1 MSIDVKCN
9 SCSSKYSVSDR
20 LAGGSVKCSKCH
32 APIHVP
38 IVPRQPTPAPAATA
52 AEAADLAFEYT
63 PHLSPPGAAS
73 AAMQTVAP
81 AAAAGKPAA
90 STSVAE
96 PPHPEEPQA
105 EEPAHEAAAEARPR
119 RQFNF
124 SWLRF
129 LAPRPASLPGAA
141 PAGGFRVRRYWTGE
155 LAPALWVLSLLGA
168 AYLVFAA
175 VRQLWSLGGLPAGVQ
190 QFAFWSGVAQIAGVA
205 ALVIVVRIALETIS
219 VLFEIAETL
228 REVRDDLRSRS

>member
-63 PHLSPPGAAS
+63 PHLSPPGAAT
-73 AAMQTVAP
+73 QPVAP
-81 AAAAGKPAA
+81 AAAPAAGEPAA

-96 PPHPEEPQA
+96 PPQSEEPQA
-105 EEPAHEAAAEARPR
+105 EEPAHEAAAAARPR

-129 LAPRPASLPGAA
+129 LAPRPAPLPGAA

-190 QFAFWSGVAQIAGVA
+190 QFAFWAGVAQIAGVA

-228 REVRDDLRSRS
+228 RELRDDLRSRS